1 MFSLEFGQPILCME
15 CIHPRRIGTVWIVT
29 FFINLLPFFI
39 LAQNPVPD
47 SLKRA
52 SSDSL
57 AVDTI
62 PTFFD
67 RIKYRFIGDGN
78 FTRGNVNRS
87 LMVLRAEIIYDGP
100 VVSVS
105 SNPRFAYGQQN
116 NVLAEREPY
125 LDLFIDL
132 YKQRKIYGFG
142 LGTIE
147 ASHLR
152 DITIRQL
159 AGLGAGFR
167 LVKTTHHSLVLTNA
181 IIYEST
187 NFGKRSDVEV
197 IRNSA
202 RLKGKHSFFQDKIRL
217 NHTTFVQPALN
228 KANLRWN
235 TLISLE
241 LPLSTWI
248 TLRTT
253 FENAYESVV
262 EVGRK
267 HNDSRLTFGISVG
280 NKN

>member
-1 MFSLEFGQPILCME
+1 MD
-15 CIHPRRIGTVWIVT
+15 CIYHRRIGTAWIVT
-29 FFINLLPFFI
+29 CFFNLLPFGI
-39 LAQNPVPD
+39 LAQNSLPD

-52 SSDSL
+52 SGDSL

-87 LMVLRAEIIYDGP
+87 LMVLRAEINYDGP

-152 DITIRQL
+152 DITLRQL

-167 LVKTTHHSLVLTNA
+167 LVQAAHHSLVLTNA

-187 NFGKRSDVEV
+187 NFGTRPDVEV

-202 RLKGKHSFFQDKIRL
+202 RLKGKHAFFQDKIRL
-217 NHTTFVQPALN
+217 THTTFVQPALN
-228 KANLRWN
+228 RANLRWN

-267 HNDSRLTFGISVG
+267 RNDSRLTFGISVG